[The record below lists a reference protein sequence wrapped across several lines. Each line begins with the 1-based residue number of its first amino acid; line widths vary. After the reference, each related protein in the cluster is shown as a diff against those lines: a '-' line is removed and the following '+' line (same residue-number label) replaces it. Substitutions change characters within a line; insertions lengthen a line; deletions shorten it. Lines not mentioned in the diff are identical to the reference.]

1 MTVRCLRFSAFI
13 LYVMG
18 SLGALHASAQVAW
31 IKGYEA
37 RLKATQAQ
45 QPDWATPLVTVAP
58 RLEQDLRV
66 DFVRQSISAGQQT
79 GNYGNTKGLQVV
91 PFRRIELRFSPPPF
105 ITHTSPGV
113 EDGFGDVAF
122 RAKVRIYGSNAAH
135 RNAIVTSYLG
145 ASVPTGK
152 SGNGSC
158 CAILTPTLEAG
169 KGWGKLDAITS
180 LGGSLP
186 VSNPSGLG
194 RQIVWNNAMQ
204 YHATHYIWME
214 TEINSTA
221 YYDGKNDGKTQTF
234 TTPGV
239 IVSRIPMTRSGSLL
253 LSLSVGE
260 QIALTHFNTYNH
272 SPIFSVRLRF

>member
-1 MTVRCLRFSAFI
+1 
-13 LYVMG
+13 
-18 SLGALHASAQVAW
+18 
-31 IKGYEA
+31 
-37 RLKATQAQ
+37 
-45 QPDWATPLVTVAP
+45 
-58 RLEQDLRV
+58 
-66 DFVRQSISAGQQT
+66 
-79 GNYGNTKGLQVV
+79 
-91 PFRRIELRFSPPPF
+91 
-105 ITHTSPGV
+105 V

-122 RAKVRIYGSNAAH
+122 RAKVLIYGSNAAH